1 MEHKEVVEI
10 IQAVLA
16 FTGWTNEQKQ
26 AFIIA
31 AESTKKQIE
40 QRVIKIKDV
49 SSQACPVCKTNANGK
64 YCSSCGQKLKY

>member
-1 MEHKEVVEI
+1 MKYKEVVEI
-10 IQAVLA
+10 IQSCSDFVGL
-16 FTGWTNEQKQ
+16 TSEQKQ

-31 AESTKKQIE
+31 AESTEKQIE

-49 SSQACPVCKTNANGK
+49 SSQACPTCKKNANGK